1 MDIRLDIED
10 ENQPTKSATST
21 RKNEKGFALSSFNEF
36 EISKAIAKLGSQG
49 RPLILPIGF
58 PGAGK
63 SLLLSSLFW
72 YAQLGRETLFSIERR
87 GDKNEANQQGDGYFV
102 NGKNVVDQMVTTFSR
117 GSLYERNAVGSLDLI
132 GVDIIPSKHKSSPV
146 KFPRLPLSFID
157 LSGEDIKKIKTS
169 EGGEFSSKIN
179 AIFKGVQLESS
190 PMIFFLITPFDP
202 RRDSGQTIEDA
213 HRNEDFLHYDF
224 LNHIN
229 TNQPQLLKNSLFI
242 IIVSQ
247 WDKNNTYDGAE
258 DFIREKR
265 KSIYGFVKNST
276 VVWGEYSVG
285 NILQN
290 EVNGIIHEEI
300 LNRNEDYPSRLWKM
314 IYKICTK
321 RDLDHKTIWQKLF
334 S

>member
-1 MDIRLDIED
+1 MDIKLNIED
-10 ENQPTKSATST
+10 GNQSSQPITSN
-21 RKNEKGFALSSFNEF
+21 RKNEKGFALSSLNEF
-36 EISKAIAKLGSQG
+36 EISKAIATLGAQG

-72 YAQLGRETLFSIERR
+72 YAQRGSETLFSIKQR
-87 GDKNEANQQGDGYFV
+87 GDKEGDDKYFA
-102 NGKNVVDQMVTTFSR
+102 NGKQVLGQMVSTFTK
-117 GSLYERNAVGSLDLI
+117 GNLYERNAVGSLDLI
-132 GVDIIPSKHKSSPV
+132 GVDITPAQHEKLKSKSPI
-146 KFPRLPLSFID
+146 LPLSFID

-169 EGGEFSSKIN
+169 EGGEFSTKIN
-179 AIFKGVQLESS
+179 AIFKGVQLDNS
-190 PMIFFLITPFDP
+190 PLIFFLITPFDP
-202 RRDSGQTIEDA
+202 RRESGETIDDA
-213 HRNEDFLHYDF
+213 HNNEDFLHYDF
-224 LNHIN
+224 LNYIN

-247 WDKNNTYDGAE
+247 WDKNTSYGSAE

-265 KSIYGFVKNST
+265 KSIYAFVRNST

-285 NILQN
+285 KILQN

-321 RDLDHKTIWQKLF
+321 RDLDHKTFWQKLF